1 MKENKCYKLLKHYGV
16 DHSEL
21 VLAVSHDK
29 EKLVKALPLVNTKG
43 WKVLSDSQLDWAH
56 QHEEN
61 YFAITTVAY
70 L

>member
-1 MKENKCYKLLKHYGV
+1 MKENKCYKLLKHYGN

-61 YFAITTVAY
+61 YFAITTVTY